1 MWCNVSMY
9 FYVCMYVCDLCMYVC
24 TYACMHACMFVCML
38 CNLVV
43 IEGNLMH
50 CKVCT
55 YECMY
60 VCMKFMEDMYVT
72 YVGVM

>member
-1 MWCNVSMY
+1 
-9 FYVCMYVCDLCMYVC
+9 
-24 TYACMHACMFVCML
+24 
-38 CNLVV
+38 
-43 IEGNLMH
+43 MH

-60 VCMKFMEDMYVT
+60 VCMNFMEDMYVT